1 MPGRKAGGRPWIA
14 HPVRGPL
21 IAVVLAPVVALVVAL
36 GGLLVVVAVLS
47 LVLTG
52 LDPRNW
58 LSPNAADRL
67 WGTGVV
73 GDAALFVQF
82 MVSMALVGGGASAIR
97 WGYYGS
103 ER

>member
-1 MPGRKAGGRPWIA
+1 MPERKAGDRVHVA
-14 HPVRGPL
+14 HPVRGTL
-21 IAVVLAPVVALVVAL
+21 IAVVLAPVVAF
-36 GGLLVVVAVLS
+36 GGLLVVVAVVS

-58 LSPNAADRL
+58 LSPNAADWL

-82 MVSMALVGGGASAIR
+82 MVGIALAGGGASAIR
-97 WGYYGS
+97 WGYFGS